1 MARYDHLPIWHTAM
15 ELAVAVEFAV
25 AHFPR
30 AHRYPRVLNS
40 NLNHQ
45 KVIAM
50 PASQSL
56 ARSASRR
63 CLHAA
68 AAVLASLSLTHAAF
82 AATCPGNLGASTTPT
97 SDFVVNNDGTV
108 THTPTGLMWKQC
120 NEGLSGPACA
130 TGTVS
135 SQDWPT
141 ALTTARNSTFAGY
154 TDWRLPTKQELESLV
169 DNTCFSP
176 AINDTVFPATVA
188 YWTWTSTTNVGSPAN
203 AWIVSFYGGNSNV
216 GYKNGAGAV
225 RLVRGGQSFDAFL
238 AAQTLTFG
246 AAPSGVVAGG
256 SATVAATSAS
266 PNSGNAISYSSLTP
280 AVCSVNAST
289 GAVSALTAGT
299 CTIAAD
305 QAGNASY
312 AAAAQVTQS
321 FTIILAAQTLTFGAA
336 PSGVVVGGSATVA
349 ATSASPNSGNP
360 ISYSSLTPAVCSVNA
375 STGAVSAL
383 TAGTCT
389 IAANQ
394 AGNAIYA
401 AAAQVTQSFT
411 IILAAQTLTFGAA
424 PSGVVVGGSATVAA
438 TSASPNS
445 GNPIS
450 YSSLTPAVCSV
461 NASTGAVSALTAGTC
476 TIAANQAGNAIYAAA
491 AQVTQSFTISAAVVP
506 ALDWQALLALAL
518 LLVVAGS
525 MRLRLRRQR

>member
-1 MARYDHLPIWHTAM
+1 M
-15 ELAVAVEFAV
+15 ELAVAVESAV

-56 ARSASRR
+56 ARSVSRR

-68 AAVLASLSLTHAAF
+68 AAVLASLALTHAAF
-82 AATCPGNLGASTTPT
+82 AATCSGNLGASTTPT
-97 SDFVVNNDGTV
+97 SDFVVNANGTV

-130 TGTVS
+130 ISTVS
-135 SQDWPT
+135 PQDWPT

-169 DNTCFSP
+169 DSTCFSP

-188 YWTWTSTTNVGSPAN
+188 DWTWTSTTFFGDPAFAWVVGFN
-203 AWIVSFYGGNSNV
+203 DGNSL
-216 GYKNGAGAV
+216 AGNKSGNRYAV
-225 RLVRGGQSFDAFL
+225 RLVRGGQSFDALAAL

-266 PNSGNAISYSSLTP
+266 PNSGNPISYSSLTP

-336 PSGVVVGGSATVA
+336 PSGVVAGGSATVA

-389 IAANQ
+389 IAADQ
-394 AGNAIYA
+394 AGNASYA

-424 PSGVVVGGSATVAA
+424 PSAVVVGGSATVAA

-461 NASTGAVSALTAGTC
+461 NASTGAVTALTAGTC
-476 TIAANQAGNAIYAAA
+476 TIAADQAGNAIYAAA